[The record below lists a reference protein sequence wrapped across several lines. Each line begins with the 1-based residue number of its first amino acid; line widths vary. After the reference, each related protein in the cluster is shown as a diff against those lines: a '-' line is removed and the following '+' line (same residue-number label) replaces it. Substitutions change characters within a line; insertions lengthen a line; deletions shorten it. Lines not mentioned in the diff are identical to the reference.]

1 MPHVAVLA
9 PQTIGTTMQH
19 TISLAQMHVV
29 LGDPAT
35 NLKKADEWT
44 AEAARR
50 DSDLIVF
57 PEMWTTGLDWPNLK
71 ALSAGQDEVIKAVAG
86 LAKKYGIWL
95 NGSMLALDDKGQPTN
110 TSILFDP
117 QGQQMGVYRKIH
129 LFGLMN
135 EDQYLAPG
143 QRLTTVE
150 TPWGRSGL
158 AICYDLRFPEMFR
171 TYALAGVTMVYLP
184 SAWPY
189 PRLTHWRTLLRARA
203 IENQMYVVA
212 VNQVGSDGTYDFFGH
227 SAIID
232 PWGELVV
239 EAGET
244 EVLLTATIE
253 TERVAEARQKIP
265 VFKDRR
271 PDLYQLDREQ

>member
-1 MPHVAVLA
+1 MQLA
-9 PQTIGTTMQH
+9 
-19 TISLAQMHVV
+19 ISLAQIHVA
-29 LGDPAT
+29 LGDPPT

-44 AEAARR
+44 TEAAQRG
-50 DSDLIVF
+50 SDLIVF
-57 PEMWTTGLDWPNLK
+57 PEMWTTGYDWKNIK
-71 ALSAGQDEVIKAVAG
+71 ALSAGQDEVVNAVG
-86 LAKKYGIWL
+86 ELAKKYNLWL

-110 TSILFDP
+110 TSILFGP
-117 QGQQMGVYRKIH
+117 RGQQAGLYRKIH

-135 EDQYLAPG
+135 EDQYLAAG
-143 QRLTTVE
+143 QHLTTVE
-150 TPWGRSGL
+150 TSWGHVGL

-171 TYALAGVTMVYLP
+171 AYALSGVNMVYLP
-184 SAWPY
+184 SAWPH
-189 PRLTHWRTLLRARA
+189 PRLAHWRTLLRARA

-212 VNQVGSDGTYDFFGH
+212 VNQVGDDGAYHFCGH

-232 PWGELVV
+232 PWGEIVV

-271 PDLYQLDREQ
+271 PELYQLDKEQ